1 MIAEPYSKLVCVLF
15 FAAVPVVAQS
25 EGYWLINEIKGTWQY
40 RTGDGEAR
48 PLVGSYEC
56 LRPNMEV
63 RCTDRDV
70 RQCELRY
77 LVSHSSVDTERLP
90 IRLPRSGVWVSLK
103 NLKPPSES
111 VLSPTIKDLISKFER
126 ITQKGGSRDASGCGG
141 DYALKAPACGETV
154 DVSDFEVRWTPLTSG
169 DGKVSVVVERVD
181 QPATYRGT
189 AQASQGRFAQDALLD
204 FLKRLQGRND
214 AVDITVTVM
223 GNGQRSVRMVH
234 IPPSVRTELYQAR
247 ISGAK
252 VADRFL
258 KTLELM
264 ALAMEEGMWSKAAV
278 EARRIM
284 ELAQGSVELQQY
296 ALAGLCQSDFEEEKV
311 ELRRLLPK
319 STYEGICS
327 LSTST
332 ATVTVAASQSA
343 PALVS
348 AKAATPAA
356 AVSRKEAGKTRLGV
370 ALLIGNSQYWNQP
383 LSSVRSDLDGMKE
396 SLEAIGFQVAIRENL
411 RDPKQFQDALAE
423 FLKKENAGPEDVLLV
438 YYSGHGLQID
448 GKAHLLG
455 TGVSATAHVVD
466 DVRANAQS
474 AEEFLADMER
484 AAPGTRIFIV
494 EACRNNPFA
503 SPSALGGQALR
514 GGFAFQ
520 QDDVPN
526 TYIMF
531 ANKPGLPTPVRSEF
545 GLMGPFT
552 ESLVYAL
559 NSSSGEIQEVFALAE
574 KKTSEISP
582 GQAPVVYKSKKT
594 DRLILRPQSRKQQ
607 DNRAAELLNSAEQ
620 LYQLRDWEQF
630 LGTVERARLLALTP
644 AVQQRAGR
652 EVDWVR
658 LVISAEDSEKRHMW
672 TEAAVGWKKAS
683 ELFLARQ
690 WVTMRAATAWLM
702 ADHLEDA
709 MNTFER
715 IGESD
720 GQFSL
725 QASQISDELGKAFPE
740 VQTKSADRVVDS
752 KKNYGKEF
760 EIVEVKE

>member
-1 MIAEPYSKLVCVLF
+1 
-15 FAAVPVVAQS
+15 
-25 EGYWLINEIKGTWQY
+25 
-40 RTGDGEAR
+40 
-48 PLVGSYEC
+48 
-56 LRPNMEV
+56 
-63 RCTDRDV
+63 
-70 RQCELRY
+70 
-77 LVSHSSVDTERLP
+77 
-90 IRLPRSGVWVSLK
+90 
-103 NLKPPSES
+103 
-111 VLSPTIKDLISKFER
+111 
-126 ITQKGGSRDASGCGG
+126 
-141 DYALKAPACGETV
+141 
-154 DVSDFEVRWTPLTSG
+154 
-169 DGKVSVVVERVD
+169 
-181 QPATYRGT
+181 
-189 AQASQGRFAQDALLD
+189 
-204 FLKRLQGRND
+204 
-214 AVDITVTVM
+214 
-223 GNGQRSVRMVH
+223 
-234 IPPSVRTELYQAR
+234 
-247 ISGAK
+247 
-252 VADRFL
+252 
-258 KTLELM
+258 
-264 ALAMEEGMWSKAAV
+264 
-278 EARRIM
+278 
-284 ELAQGSVELQQY
+284 
-296 ALAGLCQSDFEEEKV
+296 
-311 ELRRLLPK
+311 
-319 STYEGICS
+319 
-327 LSTST
+327 
-332 ATVTVAASQSA
+332 
-343 PALVS
+343 
-348 AKAATPAA
+348 
-356 AVSRKEAGKTRLGV
+356 
-370 ALLIGNSQYWNQP
+370 
-383 LSSVRSDLDGMKE
+383 
-396 SLEAIGFQVAIRENL
+396 VAIRENL